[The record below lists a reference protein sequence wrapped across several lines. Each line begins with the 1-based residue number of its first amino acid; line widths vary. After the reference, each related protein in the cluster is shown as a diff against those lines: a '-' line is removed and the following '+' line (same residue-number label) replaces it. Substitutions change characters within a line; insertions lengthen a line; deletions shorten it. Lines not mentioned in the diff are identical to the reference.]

1 MARYGNIDYVLKM
14 KFGQAKK
21 LVDRAVQERDA
32 ENLFKVYLV
41 DRKHQLYLLANGAI
55 KKGDILTFKQYYD
68 QVMPEKAEL
77 DHRSTD
83 DIVNEILSI
92 KFPTQEREE

>member
-1 MARYGNIDYVLKM
+1 MARYGNIDCVLKM
-14 KFGQAKK
+14 KFRQAKK
-21 LVDRAVQERDA
+21 LIDKAEQERDA

-68 QVMPEKAEL
+68 QVLPTKSEI
-77 DHRSTD
+77 DNRSTD
-83 DIVNEILSI
+83 EIVNEILSMQ
-92 KFPTQEREE
+92 FPIQREE

>member
-1 MARYGNIDYVLKM
+1 M
-14 KFGQAKK
+14 
-21 LVDRAVQERDA
+21 VDKAIQERDA

-41 DRKHQLYLLANGAI
+41 DRQHQLYLSANGAI

-68 QVMPEKAEL
+68 QVMPSKAEL
-77 DHRSTD
+77 DTRSVD
-83 DIVNEILSI
+83 EIVNEILGI